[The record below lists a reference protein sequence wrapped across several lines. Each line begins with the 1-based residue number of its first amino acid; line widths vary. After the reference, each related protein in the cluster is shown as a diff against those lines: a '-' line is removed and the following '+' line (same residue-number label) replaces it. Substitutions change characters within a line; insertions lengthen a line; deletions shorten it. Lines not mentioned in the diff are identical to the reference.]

1 VRFEIFEHGPES
13 NYRRTQINRLQ
24 EQRPKTKGQI
34 PKTEYRKPKTENRKL
49 KTAML
54 IIIAI
59 STFVAITFGVTG
71 IYWLFVRPQSAA
83 AERLQ
88 KLNESSGVAGTS
100 SVPVHDERPMAD
112 FAEKLAEPIN
122 RLLPASAAES
132 KKLQKQL
139 MHAGF
144 RGHSAPLI
152 YRSIQLASLVVFP
165 GLVAVGCAVLA
176 KPLDGALVYVL
187 LGFVFGFF
195 MPRFVLARLIKG
207 RQLRVRWGLADA
219 LDLMVVTIEAG
230 LGLNASLVRVSE
242 EMKDVHPEIAI
253 EFELANLEIR
263 VGREREE
270 ALRNL
275 AERTGV
281 DDLRS
286 LVAML
291 IQADRFGTS
300 IARAVRIFSDSLRTK
315 RRQRA
320 EQEAQKAAVK
330 LLFPLA
336 CFLFP
341 TLFIAILGPAAL
353 TLIDTLGNM

>member
-1 VRFEIFEHGPES
+1 MI
-13 NYRRTQINRLQ
+13 
-24 EQRPKTKGQI
+24 
-34 PKTEYRKPKTENRKL
+34 
-49 KTAML
+49 

-59 STFVAITFGVTG
+59 STFVCISLGMLGV
-71 IYWLFVRPQSAA
+71 YWLLYKPQSAA
-83 AERLQ
+83 TERL
-88 KLNESSGVAGTS
+88 
-100 SVPVHDERPMAD
+100 R
-112 FAEKLAEPIN
+112 KLAGGRDIGAAQSGSVVIPDESPAADLAQRLANPIN
-122 RLLPASAAES
+122 KLLPASATEA

-144 RGHSAPLI
+144 RSPEAPII
-152 YRSIQLASLVVFP
+152 YRAIQIASMAGFP
-165 GLVAVGCAVLA
+165 LMVAGACAFMA
-176 KPLDGALVYVL
+176 RPLGSALVYIIIAFVV
-187 LGFVFGFF
+187 GFIL
-195 MPRFVLARLIKG
+195 PRFFLNKITKN
-207 RQLRVRWGLADA
+207 RQRDLRWGLADA
-219 LDLMVVTIEAG
+219 LDLMVVSVEAG
-230 LGLNASLVRVSE
+230 LGLNAAMMKVATEL
-242 EMKDVHPEIAI
+242 KDVHSAIAI

-263 VGREREE
+263 VGRERDE

-291 IQADRFGTS
+291 IQTDKFGTS
-300 IARAVRIFSDSLRTK
+300 IAKGLRVFSDSLRTK

-353 TLIDTLGNM
+353 NLIDVLGTM

>member
-1 VRFEIFEHGPES
+1 MI
-13 NYRRTQINRLQ
+13 
-24 EQRPKTKGQI
+24 
-34 PKTEYRKPKTENRKL
+34 
-49 KTAML
+49 

-59 STFVAITFGVTG
+59 STFVCISLGMLGV
-71 IYWLFVRPQSAA
+71 YWLLYKPQSAA
-83 AERLQ
+83 TERLRRLSVKEGGGAGNGPNVQ
-88 KLNESSGVAGTS
+88 SVVLPDESPVVEIAQRIAQPLNKLV
-100 SVPVHDERPMAD
+100 
-112 FAEKLAEPIN
+112 
-122 RLLPASAAES
+122 PASATEA

-144 RGHSAPLI
+144 RSQEAPMI
-152 YRSIQLASLVVFP
+152 YRAIQLASMAGFP
-165 GLVAVGCAVLA
+165 LLVALACAVIA
-176 KPLDGALVYVL
+176 YPLQKALVYIIL
-187 LGFVFGFF
+187 AFVAGFF
-195 MPRFVLARLIKG
+195 LPRYLLKRITRS
-207 RQLRVRWGLADA
+207 RQRDLRWGLADA
-219 LDLMVVTIEAG
+219 LDLMVISVEAG
-230 LGLNASLVRVSE
+230 LGLNAAMMKVSSE
-242 EMKDVHPEIAI
+242 LMEVHHAIAV

-263 VGREREE
+263 VGRDRDE

-291 IQADRFGTS
+291 IQTDKFGTS
-300 IARAVRIFSDSLRTK
+300 IAKGLRIFSDSLRTK

-353 TLIDTLGNM
+353 NLIDTLGK

>member
-1 VRFEIFEHGPES
+1 MI
-13 NYRRTQINRLQ
+13 
-24 EQRPKTKGQI
+24 
-34 PKTEYRKPKTENRKL
+34 
-49 KTAML
+49 

-59 STFVAITFGVTG
+59 STFVCISLAMLGV
-71 IYWLFVRPQSAA
+71 YWLLYKPQSAA
-83 AERLQ
+83 TERLRRMGG
-88 KLNESSGVAGTS
+88 KDISADRVS
-100 SVPVHDERPMAD
+100 SVVLPDESPAAD
-112 FAEKLAEPIN
+112 IAQRLAQPIN
-122 RLLPASAAES
+122 KLLPASATEA

-144 RGHSAPLI
+144 RSAEAPLI
-152 YRSIQLASLVVFP
+152 YRAIHLASMAGFP
-165 GLVAVGCAVLA
+165 LIVAGVCALTA
-176 KPLDGALVYVL
+176 RPLQNALIYIIMA
-187 LGFVFGFF
+187 FVAGFF
-195 MPRFVLARLIKG
+195 LPRYFLG
-207 RQLRVRWGLADA
+207 RITRNRQRELRWGLADA
-219 LDLMVVTIEAG
+219 LDLMVVSVEAG
-230 LGLNASLVRVSE
+230 LGLNAAMMKVSSE
-242 EMKDVHPEIAI
+242 LRDVHRAIAV

-263 VGREREE
+263 VGRERDE

-291 IQADRFGTS
+291 IQTDKFGTS
-300 IARAVRIFSDSLRTK
+300 IAKGLRVFSDSLRTK

-341 TLFIAILGPAAL
+341 TLFIAILGPAAINL
-353 TLIDTLGNM
+353 MDTLGNM